1 MLSTPGPA
9 GCRHQAR
16 DSRGACDYNVDA
28 NKKEKKCTALVFFFF
43 LKEKQCLAFR
53 SNCCEKRIYKA
64 DVNKQ
69 EQQQGT
75 SKTEILLCLLE
86 LGP

>member
-43 LKEKQCLAFR
+43 FER
-53 SNCCEKRIYKA
+53 KA
-64 DVNKQ
+64 V
-69 EQQQGT
+69 
-75 SKTEILLCLLE
+75 
-86 LGP
+86 LGIS